1 MFTVEEILSTTQGSF
16 LGGVKGCVFD
26 GVSIDSR
33 TVKPGELFIALRGDR
48 FDGHEFIA
56 QALGTGASGTIFC
69 SNTPP
74 QLLRDRDPRFKNKV
88 FIEVAD
94 TLTALQEIAKVHRSR
109 FSIPLIAITGSN
121 GKTTTKEMA
130 ASILAHRFRLLKTEG
145 NLNNHIGVP
154 LTLLRLEAGHQA
166 AVIEMGINRPGE
178 LGRLC
183 EIARPQAGLITN
195 VGPTHLEFLGD
206 VEGVARAKGELLEG
220 LVQGDMAILNADD
233 EHFQALASRVKGDL
247 LTFGLNSK
255 ADVTAPEVVFHPDR
269 GPSFRLKI
277 RTEFKT
283 GEIDVSLPVM
293 GRHNIYNALGAAAIG
308 VYQGMDLSTIRQG
321 LEGFEPVSMR
331 SQLLKIGQFHILND
345 AYNANPASMRCA
357 LETLATL
364 GPHGQKIAVL
374 GDMLELGGPG
384 QVAHREVGREVARV
398 GIQYLITMGP
408 LAEQIAQGALSAG
421 MDKWRVMYSQG
432 PKDAGEKVLKVAK
445 SGDYILVKGSRK
457 MKMERILE
465 FIAQFTTD

>member
-1 MFTVEEILSTTQGSF
+1 MFTVEEILSATQGSF
-16 LGGVKGCVFD
+16 LGGEKRCVFA

-48 FDGHEFIA
+48 FDGHEFIG
-56 QALGTGASGTIFC
+56 QALGTRASGAIFC

-74 QLLRDRDPRFKNKV
+74 QLLRDRDTCFKNKV
-88 FIEVAD
+88 FIGVAD

-121 GKTTTKEMA
+121 GKTTTREMA

-195 VGPTHLEFLGD
+195 VGPTHLEFLGN
-206 VEGVARAKGELLEG
+206 VEGVARAKAELLEG
-220 LVQGDMAILNADD
+220 LAQGDMAILNADD
-233 EHFQALASRVKGDL
+233 EHFQALASKVKGDL

-255 ADVTAPEVVFHPDR
+255 ADVTASTLALHPDR

-277 RTEFKT
+277 RTAFKT

-321 LEGFEPVSMR
+321 LESFEPVSMR

-384 QVAHREVGREVARV
+384 QAAHREVGREVARL
-398 GIQYLITMGP
+398 GIQYLVTMGS

-421 MDKWRVMYSQG
+421 MDDWRVIQSQG
-432 PKDAGEKVLKVAK
+432 PKGAGEKVLNVAK
-445 SGDYILVKGSRK
+445 PGDYILVKGSRK

-465 FIAQFTTD
+465 VIAQFTTN